1 MKIHHILLFG
11 FLSAVLCGGNTG
23 LVSAKLSIFTGPEGG
38 DGTIQCLFSSSGTW
52 KFFCKD
58 QCTEKGIL
66 LKTDGLTAT
75 NGRYSIKYESES
87 SGKMFLSVGITN
99 LTQSDS
105 GRYKAGVGPSSGPDS
120 YCEYEARVSHELLDK
135 NSGFIWTNIEGENF
149 TFPCNYDV
157 DRGRFFFCRDDCK
170 KEEDVLI
177 ETDQKKAQSGR
188 YGVEYDKSYAYGLSV
203 TITHMKTSDTG
214 RYKCGY
220 GRASSPDS
228 SRTFSVIV
236 TEDPTTLKS
245 SQTLRPSPT
254 SLPSSSNAATTAAAR
269 SSSNVPHTGPV
280 LPLVVCVPIVGLFL
294 SAVSLLMFYKWKKKS
309 NLVRNTSRRT
319 NKEVSLIYENWD
331 SAPASGDN
339 IYQNFD
345 PAEDDKG
352 QFTVN

>member
-1 MKIHHILLFG
+1 MKIHHVLIFC
-11 FLSAVLCGGNTG
+11 FLSASCGLIQARMN
-23 LVSAKLSIFTGPEGG
+23 IFTGPEGG
-38 DGTIQCLFSSSGTW
+38 NGSVFCQFTSGRSSTGTW
-52 KFFCKD
+52 KFVCKEE
-58 QCTEKGIL
+58 CTDKGIL
-66 LKTDGLTAT
+66 TKTDSDRAT
-75 NGRYSIKYESES
+75 NGRYSINYEDGS
-87 SGKMFLSVGITN
+87 SQRPILYVTITN
-99 LTQSDS
+99 LMKSDA
-105 GRYKAGVGPSSGPDS
+105 GTYKYGVGTSSGLIA
-120 YCEYEARVSHELLDK
+120 YCEMEVRVSDELLDK
-135 NSGFIWTNIEGENF
+135 NSGFIWTNIGGENF
-149 TFPCNYDV
+149 TFPCKYDV
-157 DRGRFFFCRDDCK
+157 DRGRLFFCRDDCK

-188 YGVEYDKSYAYGLSV
+188 YGVEYIDGSIFGLYA
-203 TITHMKTSDTG
+203 TITRMKTSDTG

-269 SSSNVPHTGPV
+269 SSSNVPHTGSV

-319 NKEVSLIYENWD
+319 NKEVSVIYENWD